1 MVYSVIIKT
10 LAEEDITE
18 IVKWYIEKSEQ
29 LTKELLE
36 NIDHCLNALKM
47 NPKHFQKKYGE
58 MRVIYTQKFPYG
70 IFYTIKENTVFVH
83 AILHNKQNPQSAIER
98 I

>member
-18 IVKWYIEKSEQ
+18 IVKWYIEKSEL

-36 NIDHCLNALKM
+36 NIDDCLNALKM
-47 NPKHFQKKYGE
+47 NPKHF
-58 MRVIYTQKFPYG
+58 
-70 IFYTIKENTVFVH
+70 
-83 AILHNKQNPQSAIER
+83 
-98 I
+98 